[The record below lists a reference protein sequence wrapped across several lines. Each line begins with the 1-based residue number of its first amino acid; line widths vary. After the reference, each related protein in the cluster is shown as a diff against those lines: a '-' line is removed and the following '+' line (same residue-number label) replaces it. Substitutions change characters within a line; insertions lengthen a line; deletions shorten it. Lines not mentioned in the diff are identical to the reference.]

1 MTHSTEFII
10 LASTKTGENSLV
22 LHTLSRAWGRRSF
35 ICSVSKNTSMA
46 LFMPLNILEAEVVEN
61 PKSELWRVR
70 NISAGAALNGIRGN
84 MYKNTMTLFMSEV
97 LYRTIKDGANE
108 DNLFDWCKKSILT
121 LDAIQEDFSNYHLRF
136 LLEFAQVL
144 GFSPSEGGIEAFAGD
159 HLKNLQQMMSLS
171 FAESMMLPLNGEAR
185 NAMADALL
193 KYIGHHTESTINVR
207 SLKVL
212 RELFA

>member
-22 LHTLSRAWGRRSF
+22 LHTISRTWGRRSF
-35 ICSVSKNTSMA
+35 ICSVSKSTSMA
-46 LFMPLNILEAEVVEN
+46 LFMPLNILEAEVIEN
-61 PKSELWRVR
+61 PKSDLWRIR
-70 NISAGAALNGIRGN
+70 NINAGAPLNGIRGN
-84 MYKNTMTLFMSEV
+84 IYKNTMTLFMSEV

-108 DNLFDWCKKSILT
+108 DNLFEWCKRSILT

-144 GFSPSEGGIEAFAGD
+144 GFSPSEGGIETFAGN
-159 HLKNLQQMMSLS
+159 HLKSLQQMMSLS

-185 NAMADALL
+185 NEMADALL